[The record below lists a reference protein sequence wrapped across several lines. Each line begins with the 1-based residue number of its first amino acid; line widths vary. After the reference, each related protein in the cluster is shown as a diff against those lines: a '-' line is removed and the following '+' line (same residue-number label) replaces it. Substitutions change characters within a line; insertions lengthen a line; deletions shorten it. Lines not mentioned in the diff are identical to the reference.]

1 MQAAVNPEAGGAD
14 VRLNTV
20 INPVAE
26 WKAKGNVVPIVE
38 TVPRITIETF
48 QVRVKQGWIE
58 VRVKCFSFSF

>member
-1 MQAAVNPEAGGAD
+1 MQAAVNPEAGGAE

-48 QVRVKQGWIE
+48 QVRVKQGGLM
-58 VRVKCFSFSF
+58 